1 MAAEIGMTSMFMQW
15 ETFPGVGSSLPSL
28 LLIHLLNDTNFAA
41 N

>member
-1 MAAEIGMTSMFMQW
+1 MFIQW
-15 ETFPGVGSSLPSL
+15 ETFPGVGSPLPSL